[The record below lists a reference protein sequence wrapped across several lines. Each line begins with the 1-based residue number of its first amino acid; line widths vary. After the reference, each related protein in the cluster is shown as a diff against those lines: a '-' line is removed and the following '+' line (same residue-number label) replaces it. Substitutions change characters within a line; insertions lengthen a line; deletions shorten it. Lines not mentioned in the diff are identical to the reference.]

1 MIEININKVKK
12 SFGFDIVLNE
22 VSFDINKE
30 DRIALIGTNGSGK
43 STLLKIVAGEEE
55 PDSGSVFIK
64 NGSRVGFLKQIPDL
78 EEDNV
83 TVNDI
88 LYRNFKKITD
98 IENKLREYEE
108 KMISTSGNKLDILL
122 KKYGKLQEDF
132 YNLGG
137 YEISLKINKLVGDFK
152 LDKILDSKFNSLSGG
167 EKRIVS
173 LASIMINNPDILLLD
188 EPTNHLDIDKLEW
201 LEDYLNNYKGTIL
214 IVSHDRYFLDRVV
227 TKIVLL
233 EKGKPEIFYG
243 NYSYYLKEN
252 EKRIL
257 LEFENYKNQ
266 VKMIEEMKKKIKQ
279 LKEFGRLAYP
289 GGEPFFKRAASIQK
303 RLDKIELLD
312 KPGVK
317 KALPLT
323 FQFNN
328 RSGKDALV
336 LKNYSLSIQNS
347 LLLKDIDLTITYG
360 EKVCLIGKNGTGKTT
375 FIKDIINVYNN
386 INNEVIKIGSN
397 VKIGYIPQEIVFVN
411 KNKTVLDLARENF
424 NEEESL
430 LRASL
435 AKFMFYGENVFKK
448 VEALSGGEK
457 IRLKLFEL
465 INSEANFLIL
475 DEPTNHIDIDT
486 KEILEEAL
494 NSYKGTLLFVSHD
507 RYFINKIASKIISI
521 EDKKIVEYIGNYDD
535 YKERKRDIQ
544 NN

>member
-30 DRIALIGTNGSGK
+30 ERIALIGTNGSGK
-43 STLLKIVAGEEE
+43 STLLKIIAGEEE
-55 PDSGSVFIK
+55 PDSGSIFIK
-64 NGSRVGFLKQIPDL
+64 NGSKIGFLKQIPDL

-98 IENKLREYEE
+98 MENKLREYEE
-108 KMISTSGNKLDILL
+108 KMISISDDKLEILL
-122 KKYGKLQEDF
+122 KKYGKLQEEF

-137 YEISLKINKLVGDFK
+137 YEIPLKINKLVGDFK
-152 LDKILDSKFNSLSGG
+152 LDKILDSKFNYLSGG

-173 LASIMINNPDILLLD
+173 LANIMINNPDILLLD
-188 EPTNHLDIDKLEW
+188 EPTNHLDIDRLEW

-214 IVSHDRYFLDRVV
+214 IVSHDRYFLDKVA

-233 EKGKPEIFYG
+233 EKGKPEIFHG

-279 LKEFGRLAYP
+279 LQEFGRLAYP
-289 GGEPFFKRAASIQK
+289 GGEPFFKRATSIQK

-336 LKNYSLSIQNS
+336 LKNYSLSIQDS

-360 EKVCLIGKNGTGKTT
+360 EKICLIGKNGTGKTT
-375 FIKDIINVYNN
+375 FIKDIISVYNN
-386 INNEVIKIGSN
+386 TNSEVIKIGSN
-397 VKIGYIPQEIVFVN
+397 VKIGYIPQEIEFVN

-424 NEEESL
+424 NGEESH

-448 VEALSGGEK
+448 VETLSGGEK

-494 NSYKGTLLFVSHD
+494 SSYKGTLLFVSHD

-535 YKERKRDIQ
+535 YKERERKI
-544 NN
+544 

>member
-30 DRIALIGTNGSGK
+30 ERIALIGTNGSGK
-43 STLLKIVAGEEE
+43 STLLKIIAGEEE
-55 PDSGSVFIK
+55 PDSGSIFIK
-64 NGSRVGFLKQIPDL
+64 NGSKIGFLKQIPDL

-98 IENKLREYEE
+98 MENKLREYEE
-108 KMISTSGNKLDILL
+108 KMISTSDNKLDILL

-137 YEISLKINKLVGDFK
+137 YEIPLKINKLVGDFK
-152 LDKILDSKFNSLSGG
+152 LDKILDSKFNYLSGG

-173 LASIMINNPDILLLD
+173 LANIMINNPDILLLD
-188 EPTNHLDIDKLEW
+188 EPTNHLDIDRLEW

-214 IVSHDRYFLDRVV
+214 IVSHDRYFLDKVA

-233 EKGKPEIFYG
+233 EKGKPEIFHG

-279 LKEFGRLAYP
+279 LQEFGRLAYP
-289 GGEPFFKRAASIQK
+289 GGEPFFKRATSIQK

-336 LKNYSLSIQNS
+336 LKNYSLSIQDS

-360 EKVCLIGKNGTGKTT
+360 EKICLIGKNGTGKTT
-375 FIKDIINVYNN
+375 FIKDIISVYNN
-386 INNEVIKIGSN
+386 TNSEVIKIGSN
-397 VKIGYIPQEIVFVN
+397 VKIGYIPQEIEFVN

-424 NEEESL
+424 NGEESH

-435 AKFMFYGENVFKK
+435 AKFMFYGENVFKR
-448 VEALSGGEK
+448 VETLSGGEK

-494 NSYKGTLLFVSHD
+494 SSYKGALLFVSHD

-535 YKERKRDIQ
+535 YKERERKI
-544 NN
+544 